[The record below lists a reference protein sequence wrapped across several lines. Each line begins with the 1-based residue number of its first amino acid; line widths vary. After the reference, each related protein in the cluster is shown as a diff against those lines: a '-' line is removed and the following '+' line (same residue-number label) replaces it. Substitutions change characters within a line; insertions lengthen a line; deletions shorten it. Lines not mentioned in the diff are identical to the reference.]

1 MSTAL
6 EAASLI
12 MIPTSYSDG
21 LLASAK
27 PNDGAGDFTFT
38 RGSNISATRVNAD
51 GNIEKGYENLLLQS
65 NTFDTTWAVANGTI
79 TSGESGYDGSNN
91 AWLYTKNASFGQVRQ
106 SISASNVLTCSIYVK
121 LYDETEADSI
131 YFRAD
136 SSGGTASAYFN
147 LSTQSINTASNII
160 DSDIESV
167 GDDWFRISMTFDR
180 TITIIRIYPS
190 LGNNTNTTSGSIYI
204 QDAQLNQG
212 MVAYP
217 YVETTTA
224 PVAAGILE
232 DTPRIDF
239 SGGNQSLLL
248 EPSRTNESPHSE
260 YYDVFL
266 NYGTG
271 KCTFTPNAAISPEGF
286 QNSFKVVLNSN
297 QQNGGG
303 AISTRMRRFTQ
314 GAIITFSM
322 FFKAD
327 EFDQVILGGF
337 FQNESATFN
346 LKDGSVVSQAS
357 NVIDAYSIPFG
368 NGWYRCVVTYTFQDG
383 IGNGYLYSGFRVV
396 AISDGVSSV
405 GDGVKGLFAYG
416 AQFEEATYPTSYIPT
431 YGVSQ
436 TRLNDVTDRGSNL
449 AYTGNYTLFMEFELT
464 KDGVYFLNSNTSTA
478 YNFFIENDDCYFQ
491 FGRTGGDSGS
501 VSFVNMFYWR
511 AALGTTIKMAFYK
524 SGTNAKLFVNG
535 RPYTPSGN
543 TLSTGNEVLDWRY
556 LNYTTTP
563 NRQQQAYIKQLVE
576 FETALSDEACIE
588 LTTI

>member
-21 LLASAK
+21 LLASVK

-51 GNIEKGYENLLLQS
+51 GNIEKGYENLLTYS
-65 NTFDTTWAVANGTI
+65 NNFSQWTKAATTA
-79 TSGESGYDGSNN
+79 TSGQSGYDGSSD
-91 AWLYTKNASFGQVRQ
+91 AWLIEKSNPNGVIYKSLS
-106 SISASNVLTCSIYVK
+106 SISVGTISVYAKASASNWMAIYTGTSLMFFNLANGVLGGGSGEIDYKIEAVSGATGWYRCSVVDTSITSFSIYPAEG
-121 LYDETEADSI
+121 DGD
-131 YFRAD
+131 R
-136 SSGGTASAYFN
+136 SG
-147 LSTQSINTASNII
+147 
-160 DSDIESV
+160 
-167 GDDWFRISMTFDR
+167 
-180 TITIIRIYPS
+180 
-190 LGNNTNTTSGSIYI
+190 TSGSILL
-204 QDAQLNQG
+204 QDAMLNQG
-212 MVAYP
+212 LVAYP

-232 DTPRIDF
+232 DMPRIDF

-248 EPSRTNESPHSE
+248 EPSRTNETPHSE

-286 QNSFKVVLNSN
+286 QNSFKAVLNSN

-416 AQFEEATYPTSYIPT
+416 VQFEEATYPTSYIPT

-436 TRLNDVTDRGSNL
+436 TRLADVCNDAGDASTFNSTEGVLYAEVAALDS
-449 AYTGNYTLFMEFELT
+449 ELT
-464 KDGVYFLNSNTSTA
+464 YKEISLSDGTSSNRIEIRYLQNKIEFTARISGVAEVYANFTPTSVFDFNKIALRYNGTNFKLYVNGSLEASETSVNTFSANTLNSA
-478 YNFFIENDDCYFQ
+478 Q
-491 FGRTGGDSGS
+491 FNSGAGAS
-501 VSFVNMFYWR
+501 VFY
-511 AALGTTIKMAFYK
+511 G
-524 SGTNAKLFVNG
+524 NAKQ
-535 RPYTPSGN
+535 
-543 TLSTGNEVLDWRY
+543 VLVF
-556 LNYTTTP
+556 P
-563 NRQQQAYIKQLVE
+563 
-576 FETALSDEACIE
+576 TALSDDACIT